1 MIKRWIWHPF
11 GWHRPGA
18 SLVYRGDF
26 RIRLQSAMWQW
37 HGLDDRRWHIWF
49 HKADASC
56 GAIHRSFTVALV
68 MAIFHCYRNYFSTME
83 KTSE

>member
-1 MIKRWIWHPF
+1 MRRLWLQHPL
-11 GWHRPGA
+11 GWFRPGSA
-18 SLVYRGDF
+18 LVYRGDF

-49 HKADASC
+49 RKADALG

-68 MAIFHCYRNYFSTME
+68 TAIFDTYRNYWRRP
-83 KTSE
+83 